1 MRHALAVLLTV
12 VTATLCAVALLV
24 FPGSASAAGVGGT
37 TLEPGQTMKAGDF
50 LTIPSG
56 AVQLVMQ
63 SDGNLVEYVYNG
75 SSRSN
80 ERTALWSTQTAHHP
94 GAVFKMQ
101 TDGNAV
107 VYLGSKALWNTH
119 TAHNPGA
126 RLVLQTTSTSSST
139 APTTPRSG
147 QSRVATRTCVSTGS
161 AAVSSAPPKA
171 PWVTPIQAQPTCA
184 PTTPADRTTGKP
196 FRTSS

>member
-24 FPGSASAAGVGGT
+24 FPGSAAAAGVGGT

-126 RLVLQTTSTSSST
+126 RLVLQNDFNVVVYSTHNAALWAVSRSYPNLRQRGIRGGEFCSPEGAVGYT
-139 APTTPRSG
+139 NTGATYVCTYYPSG
-147 QSRVATRTCVSTGS
+147 QDHWK
-161 AAVSSAPPKA
+161 AV
-171 PWVTPIQAQPTCA
+171 Q
-184 PTTPADRTTGKP
+184 D
-196 FRTSS
+196 